1 MWMREDFTYTDLND
15 IKEHLESVSFIHCL
29 VRDLLVPIK
38 WSIKAECLNGLGL
51 TVWLSL
57 CLAVLM
63 CSQIS
68 AINLMIKS

>member
-29 VRDLLVPIK
+29 VRGLLVPIK

-51 TVWLSL
+51 TEPMFGSAYVLPDLSD
-57 CLAVLM
+57 
-63 CSQIS
+63 
-68 AINLMIKS
+68 